1 MHIATDTAIVQI
13 YPHMQPVC
21 CGGIAQAWPVQR
33 HVPCHP
39 QNTEMPPLGR
49 TRLRPGTV
57 KTENGK
63 VKTENGTD
71 AESESRSKIYFD
83 YAEQQGGKDRKAGLK
98 RKTENLEQSG

>member
-57 KTENGK
+57 RTENGK